1 MILQQVAVIAT
12 VLMVSVPLQVFG
24 QVIYKVPCDY
34 STPSC
39 ECPLQFE
46 NGTGIEVCEFE
57 FEVSLQ
63 HTFTRYQVNTA
74 INTVATGGR
83 LWIINDQTGE
93 FEPHPSGLACNAS
106 VPINSTKCTEPFA
119 VDGYTFRTF
128 IAINGRIPGPTL
140 IVNYNQTVSV
150 NVFNNLLEDAVSIH
164 WHGLDQ
170 RKTNFMDGVEHV
182 TQCGAAPR
190 SSFRYIFQALNT
202 GTYWYHSHTGA
213 QRTDGLFGSLVI
225 KETPDL
231 IAKAEAEPGVGE
243 FIDQPDKYT
252 LSFLDWQVKSSDE
265 VFTELETGVRFYDS
279 FQVPNSVAPGY
290 TPTRSQDGADV
301 GPVSYWSGLINGK
314 GRHESVSYTQSRL
327 SIFTVSPGKQYR
339 FRLVGAQN
347 LFAYRVAFAEH
358 KLKVFAMDGTLV
370 KPREVDF
377 IIIHAGERYD
387 FLLDTNKT
395 AEEIGNGSFPIWG
408 RTLETSTQDVLEIP
422 DVHIVEG
429 ILHYDTTPEPD
440 STEYEEI
447 FNMYSIIGKGD
458 CTIDNSCETNY
469 VVNTT
474 CTPEY
479 TCLALNCPF
488 KNYPPSFY
496 INCIHVNELE
506 LLFPLEESELPDVQV
521 GEEETV
527 ILNFA
532 FGGSGSSASINAR
545 THVLPSSPLTGLN
558 SSLLAAIEETEFC
571 KYLDVDSQCDD
582 NRDLDVNPGCVCT
595 HVQKI
600 PYNRSIQMVFSA
612 IGPDLD
618 PTTAQNFFAAS
629 HPIHLHGHQ
638 FHVVDIQFG
647 EYNEDGMLTRGND
660 AIACG
665 GTNVCTNPSWV
676 QGRDYSIGRSGK
688 ISSTAPRK
696 DTIFIPAGGYVV
708 VYIQSD
714 NPGYWYLHCH
724 IEVHQLQGMAIIINE
739 AEDEQFPVPSGTNIC
754 GNFTWSLDEFYEA
767 LAATPGEQTGG
778 GGGDDDDDIDRLALG
793 LGVGLGSGLLLS
805 LIVNVI
811 LFILFLCCC
820 CIKRDK
826 YSLGGA

>member
-12 VLMVSVPLQVFG
+12 VLMVFVPLQVFG

-39 ECPLQFE
+39 ECPLQNDYE
-46 NGTGIEVCEFE
+46 LPIEVCEFE
-57 FEVSLQ
+57 FEITN
-63 HTFTRYQVNTA
+63 HYTFTRYQVNTT
-74 INTVATGGR
+74 INTVATGGQ
-83 LWIINDQTGE
+83 LWIINPDGK
-93 FEPHPSGLACNAS
+93 FEPHTLNQSSGGCNAS
-106 VPINSTKCTEPFA
+106 VPINSKECTEPFA
-119 VDGYTFRTF
+119 VDGYTLRHFL
-128 IAINGRIPGPTL
+128 AINGRIPGPTL
-140 IVNYNQTVSV
+140 IVNYNQIVSV
-150 NVFNNLLEDAVSIH
+150 NVYNNLLQEVVSIH

-170 RKTNFMDGVEHV
+170 RNTNFMDGVEHV
-182 TQCGAAPR
+182 TQCGATPQ

-213 QRTDGLFGSLVI
+213 QRTDGLFGALII
-225 KETPDL
+225 KESKDL
-231 IAKAEAEPGVGE
+231 IAKAEAKHGVGK
-243 FIDQPDKYT
+243 FIDQPDNYT
-252 LSFLDWQVKSSDE
+252 LTFLDWQLKSTVE
-265 VFTELETGVRFYDS
+265 LFTEFEADVRFSDRD
-279 FQVPNSVAPGY
+279 QVPIATDMPYNSSM
-290 TPTRSQDGADV
+290 TNSQDGASV
-301 GPVSYWSGLINGK
+301 GPISYWSGLINGK
-314 GRHESVSYTQSRL
+314 GRHESVNYIQSRL

-339 FRLVGAQN
+339 FRLVGAQF
-347 LFAYRVAFAEH
+347 LYAYRVAFADH

-370 KPREVDF
+370 KPKEVDF

-387 FLLDTNKT
+387 FLLETKT
-395 AEEIGNGSFPIWG
+395 ADEISPEDSDFPIWG
-408 RTLETSTQDVLEIP
+408 RTLEAGTP
-422 DVHIVEG
+422 HFVEA
-429 ILHYDTTPEPD
+429 ILHYDTTQEPN

-447 FNMYSIIGKGD
+447 FNMFGSEN
-458 CTIDNSCETNY
+458 CTNIIDNICETDY
-469 VVNTT
+469 VARI
-474 CTPEY
+474 CTPKHN
-479 TCLALNCPF
+479 CSALNCPF
-488 KNYPPSFY
+488 KNYPSTFN
-496 INCIHVNELE
+496 INCTHVNELE

-521 GEEETV
+521 GDEETV

-532 FGGSGSSASINAR
+532 FGGSGNSASINAR
-545 THVLPSSPLTGLN
+545 THVLPSSPLTILN
-558 SSLLAAIEETEFC
+558 NSGLAAIEEAEFC

-582 NRDLDVNPGCVCT
+582 NPDLDVNPGCVCT

-612 IGPDLD
+612 IGPNLN
-618 PTTAQNFFAAS
+618 PAPPIQGGAQNFFAAS

-647 EYNEDGMLTRGND
+647 EYNELGVLIRGND

-676 QGRDYSIGRSGK
+676 QDRDYSMNRSGK

-708 VYIQSD
+708 VYIKSD
-714 NPGYWYLHCH
+714 NPGFWYLHCH
-724 IEVHQLQGMAIIINE
+724 IELHQLEGMAIIINE
-739 AEDEQFPVPSGTNIC
+739 AEDEQFAAPSGMDVC
-754 GNFTWSLDEFYEA
+754 GNFSWSLDEFYEA
-767 LAATPGEQTGG
+767 LAATPGSRQTQ
-778 GGGDDDDDIDRLALG
+778 DDDAIDYLALG

-811 LFILFLCCC
+811 IFILFLCCC

>member
-1 MILQQVAVIAT
+1 MVALQQVAVIST
-12 VLMVSVPLQVFG
+12 VLMVFVPLQVFG

-39 ECPLQFE
+39 ECPLQLE
-46 NGTGIEVCEFE
+46 NGTGIEVCEFD
-57 FEVSLQ
+57 FEVSLR
-63 HTFTRYQVNTA
+63 HTFTRYLLNTT
-74 INTVATGGR
+74 IKTVATGGQ
-83 LWIINDQTGE
+83 LWIINDVTGE
-93 FEPHPSGLACNAS
+93 FEPQGSSATPC
-106 VPINSTKCTEPFA
+106 TECTEPFA

-150 NVFNNLLEDAVSIH
+150 NVFNNLFEDAVSIH

-182 TQCGAAPR
+182 TQCGAPAR

-231 IAKAEAEPGVGE
+231 IAKAENQTDVGD
-243 FIDQPDKYT
+243 FNDQPDKYT
-252 LSFLDWQVKSSDE
+252 LSFLDWQVKSSDD
-265 VFTELETGVRFYDS
+265 VFTELESGVRFYDS
-279 FQVPNSVAPGY
+279 FQVPNSDAIRY
-290 TPTRSQDGADV
+290 ASTTSQDGADV

-314 GRHESVSYTQSRL
+314 GRHESVNYTQSRL

-339 FRLVGAQN
+339 FRLVGAQG
-347 LFAYRVAFAEH
+347 LFAYRVAFAGH

-377 IIIHAGERYD
+377 IIIHSGERYD
-387 FLLDTNKT
+387 FLLETKT
-395 AEEIGNGSFPIWG
+395 ADEISDGSFPIWG
-408 RTLETSTQDVLEIP
+408 RTLET
-422 DVHIVEG
+422 DVHIVEA

-440 STEYEEI
+440 STEYEDI
-447 FNMYSIIGKGD
+447 FNMYSIGSES
-458 CTIDNSCETNY
+458 CTIDNSCETDY
-469 VVNTT
+469 VATT
-474 CTPEY
+474 CTPDY
-479 TCLALNCPF
+479 TCSALNCPF
-488 KNYPPSFY
+488 KNYPSTFN
-496 INCIHVNELE
+496 IDCIHVNQLE

-532 FGGSGSSASINAR
+532 FGGSGASASINAR
-545 THVLPSSPLTGLN
+545 THVLPSSPLAGLD
-558 SSLLAAIEETEFC
+558 SSLLAAIEEREFC
-571 KYLDVDSQCDD
+571 KDLDVNSQCDD
-582 NRDLDVNPGCVCT
+582 NPNLVVNPGCVCT

-647 EYNEDGMLTRGND
+647 EYNEDGVLTSGND
-660 AIACG
+660 SIACG
-665 GTNVCTNPSWV
+665 GTNVCTNPSWAE
-676 QGRDYSIGRSGK
+676 GKGYSIGRSGK

-708 VYIQSD
+708 VYIKSD

-739 AEDEQFPVPSGTNIC
+739 AEDEQFPVPSGTDIC

-767 LAATPGEQTGG
+767 LAATPGSRQTVDD
-778 GGGDDDDDIDRLALG
+778 DDDDDIDALTLG

-805 LIVNVI
+805 LIANVV

-820 CIKRDK
+820 C
-826 YSLGGA
+826 LGYKQNKTSGA